1 MPLAEYRK
9 KRDFKASPEP
19 KGKKATTKRRALA
32 FVIQKHQATRLHYD
46 FRLEWDGV
54 LKSWAIP
61 KGPSLDPSTKRLAVE
76 VEDHPIEYGEFEG
89 VIPEGNYGGGT
100 VMIWD
105 RGTWVPEADVEEG
118 LRDGVLK
125 FSLKGRKLH
134 GSWALVRTKR
144 GPAGSQ
150 KNSWLLI
157 KHRDDHASTAD
168 IAEEKPR
175 SVVSKRL
182 LSQIAEAGGGNVEK
196 AAKADPSES

>member
-9 KRDFKASPEP
+9 KRDFEATPEP
-19 KGKKATTKRRALA
+19 KGKKAAVKRRALA

-61 KGPSLDPSTKRLAVE
+61 KGPSLDPANKRLAVE
-76 VEDHPIEYGEFEG
+76 VEDHPIEYGKFEG

-118 LRDGVLK
+118 LRDGMLK
-125 FSLKGRKLH
+125 FSLKGKKLQ

-144 GPAGSQ
+144 GPDGSQ
-150 KNSWLLI
+150 KPSWLLI
-157 KHRDDHASTAD
+157 KHRDDFASTED
-168 IAEEKPR
+168 IAVEKPY

-182 LSQIAEAGGGNVEK
+182 LSQIAKAGGGDAER
-196 AAKADPSES
+196 AAQADP